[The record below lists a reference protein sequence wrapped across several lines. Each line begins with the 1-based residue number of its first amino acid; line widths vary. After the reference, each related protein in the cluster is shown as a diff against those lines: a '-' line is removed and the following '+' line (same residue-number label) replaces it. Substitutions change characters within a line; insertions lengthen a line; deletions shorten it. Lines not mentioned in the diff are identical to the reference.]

1 MCTKRF
7 RKSTYKIFFSECRWL
22 QKQKPAIWKRLT
34 KFINCIPYHFH
45 PRMQSL
51 RLLWSTPPSW
61 SIAPKTELYLCIEFG
76 CYTSLGVFLALLLR
90 IQVFIASWVRKREAT
105 MTKLLAKYLT
115 IVIVNVLHHPRYSS
129 LFIFHNLR
137 NDRRKLEVCLLALF

>member
-1 MCTKRF
+1 MQMVTKA
-7 RKSTYKIFFSECRWL
+7 KTCNLKKASEVYKLHPVPLSPSNAESEIAV
-22 QKQKPAIWKRLT
+22 K
-34 KFINCIPYHFH
+34 Y
-45 PRMQSL
+45 
-51 RLLWSTPPSW
+51 PPTW
-61 SIAPKTELYLCIEFG
+61 SIAPKTELYLSIEFG

-90 IQVFIASWVRKREAT
+90 IQVFIASWVRKREAS